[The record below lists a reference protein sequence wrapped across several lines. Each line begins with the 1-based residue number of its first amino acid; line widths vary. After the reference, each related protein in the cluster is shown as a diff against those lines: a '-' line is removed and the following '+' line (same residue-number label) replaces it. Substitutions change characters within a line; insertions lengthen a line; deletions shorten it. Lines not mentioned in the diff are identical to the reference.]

1 MSLQDYINDF
11 NADLKALADFVRGK
25 FLITFPLHIDE
36 IASLL
41 RRDENI
47 AQSSETLELVIK
59 SDSSVANLFT
69 NYSFEGIEDIYKLSH
84 RFPSN
89 SVSSINLGNIKI
101 IGESTLRYQKS
112 LHTVFAQNVEEVEG
126 SALMQLSNISNFTG
140 EKIKIIGN
148 QAFYGTTALKSFSFG
163 LVEKIGEQGF
173 YNSGIIELIAPNLKT
188 LGNLAFQSC
197 SDLSTVK
204 CIELE
209 NIPQG
214 AFRYCRA
221 LNNCSFPKVKKINS
235 QAFEGCTSLQEL
247 ELPKI
252 EFIAS
257 NAFGV
262 GVLKR
267 LILSNDKKCTFAPL
281 ALFSTNLQEIKVPA
295 DLLELY
301 KNDPE
306 LVKYRD
312 IITPID

>member
-1 MSLQDYINDF
+1 MSLQDYINGF
-11 NADLKALADFVRGK
+11 NVDLKALADFVRGK

-69 NYSFEGIEDIYKLSH
+69 NYSFEGIEDVYRLSH

-112 LHTVFAQNVEEVEG
+112 LHTVFAQNVEEVEE
-126 SALMQLSNISNFTG
+126 SALMQLSSISNFTG

-173 YNSGIIELIAPNLKT
+173 YNSGITELIAPNLKT
-188 LGNLAFQSC
+188 LGNSVFQNCLS
-197 SDLSTVK
+197 LSTIK

-214 AFRYCRA
+214 AFQTCKA

-235 QAFEGCTSLQEL
+235 QAFSTCTSLQEL

-257 NAFGV
+257 NAFGKS
-262 GVLKR
+262 GLKR
-267 LILSNDKKCTFAPL
+267 LILSNDKKCDLAPS
-281 ALFSTNLQEIKVPA
+281 AFSGVNLQEIKVPKN
-295 DLLELY
+295 LLEFY
-301 KNDPE
+301 KNDPDFAE
-306 LVKYRD
+306 YRN
-312 IITPID
+312 IITSID